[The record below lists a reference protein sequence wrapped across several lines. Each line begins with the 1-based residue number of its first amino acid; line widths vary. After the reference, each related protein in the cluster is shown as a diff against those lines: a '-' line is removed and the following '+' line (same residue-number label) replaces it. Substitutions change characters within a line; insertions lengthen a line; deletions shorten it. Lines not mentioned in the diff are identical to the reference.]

1 MNNTPRLYGDGVHDD
16 TDALQAMLDTRAGLV
31 APPAPQAHDLISRTL
46 VVHSGQALRF
56 DRWTRIVFAPR
67 SNGLM
72 LRNERQEGESDRRIA
87 LVGRKLLHYHLT
99 TCLIRRCR

>member
-1 MNNTPRLYGDGVHDD
+1 
-16 TDALQAMLDTRAGLV
+16 MLDTRAGLV

-46 VVHSGQALRF
+46 VVHSGQELRF

-72 LRNERQEGESDRRIA
+72 RRNERQEGESDRRIA
-87 LVGRKLLHYHLT
+87 LVGRKL
-99 TCLIRRCR
+99 CRTEVVALSFNNVSDKEGDAVEQGKDS